1 MAKTSG
7 LGDALYISG
16 TDLSGDFTAVG
27 NVGGGPAT
35 LDTTGINKSAHERI
49 GGVRDGRLEATSWFN
64 PTGAHPVLAALP
76 TSDVQAM
83 YCRGTALG
91 SPAASIVAKQANY
104 DGTRGNDGSFTFAVN
119 LQANQ
124 FGLEWGR
131 LLTAGQRTDT
141 AATNGTGV
149 DFGVGS
155 FPLFN
160 GQALFGAQA
169 YLQVFSFTGTD
180 ITVKVQDS
188 ADNTSFA
195 DVPGLAFTTVTTGPG
210 VQRIATASNQT
221 VREYLRVATTT
232 SGGFT
237 SCTFAVAAVRNDVS
251 TVF

>member
-16 TDLSGDFTAVG
+16 NDLSGDITAIG
-27 NVGGGPAT
+27 NVGGGPSPLT
-35 LDTTGINKSAHERI
+35 TTGINKSAFERI
-49 GGVRDGRLEATSWFN
+49 GGTRDGRLEATSWWN
-64 PTGAHPVLAALP
+64 PTGSHPVLSVLP
-76 TSDVQAM
+76 TTDVAAM
-83 YCRGTALG
+83 YCRGTVLG
-91 SPAASIVAKQANY
+91 SPAACIVGKQVNY
-104 DGTRGNDGSFTFAVN
+104 DGTRANDGSFSFAVSA
-119 LQANQ
+119 QANAY
-124 FGLEWGR
+124 GLEWGY

-160 GQALFGAQA
+160 GQALFGAQC
-169 YLQVFSFTGTD
+169 YLQVFAFTGTD
-180 ITVKVQDS
+180 VTIKVQDS
-188 ADNTSFA
+188 ADNVSFA
-195 DVPGLAFTTVTTGPG
+195 DVTGMTFTAVTSGPG

-221 VREYLRVATTT
+221 VRRYLRAVTTT

-237 SCTFAVAAVRNDVS
+237 SATFAVAVARNDVS

>member
-7 LGDALYISG
+7 LGDALYIAG
-16 TDLSGDFTAVG
+16 NDLSGDFTAIG

-35 LDTTGINKSAHERI
+35 LDTTGLNKSAHERI
-49 GGVRDGRLEATSWFN
+49 GGRRDGRLEATAWFN

-76 TSDVQAM
+76 TTDVHAM

-91 SPAASIVAKQANY
+91 SPAATLVGKQANY
-104 DGTRGNDGSFTFAVN
+104 DGTRGNDGSFTFAVSM
-119 LQANQ
+119 QANGY
-124 FGLEWGR
+124 GLEWGY
-131 LLTAGQRTDT
+131 LLTAGQRTDV

-155 FPLFN
+155 SPLFN
-160 GQALFGAQA
+160 GQALFGAQV
-169 YLQVFSFTGTD
+169 YLQVFAFTGTD

-188 ADNTSFA
+188 ADNVSFA
-195 DVPGLAFTTVTTGPG
+195 DVAGMTFTAVTSGPG

-221 VREYLRVATTT
+221 VRRYLRAVTTT

-237 SCTFAVAAVRNDVS
+237 SCTFAVVACRNDVS

>member
-1 MAKTSG
+1 MAKQSG

-16 TDLSGDFTAVG
+16 NDLSGDITAIS
-27 NVGGGPAT
+27 NVGGGPAA
-35 LDTTGINKSAHERI
+35 LDVTGISKSAFERL
-49 GGVRDGRLEATSWFN
+49 GGIRDGRLDMTSWWN
-64 PTGAHPVLAALP
+64 PSGSHPVLSALP
-76 TSDVQAM
+76 TTDVHMM

-91 SPAASIVAKQANY
+91 SPAAAIVAKQVTY
-104 DGTRGNDGSFTFAVN
+104 DGTRGNDGAFTFAVN
-119 LQANQ
+119 AQANAY
-124 FGLEWGR
+124 GLEWGR

-169 YLQVFSFTGTD
+169 YVQVFAFTGTD
-180 ITVKVQDS
+180 VTIKVQDS
-188 ADNTSFA
+188 ADNVSFA
-195 DVPGLAFTTVTTGPG
+195 DVTGMAFTAVTSGPG

-221 VREYLRVATTT
+221 VREYLRVVTTT

-237 SCTFAVAAVRNDVS
+237 SCTFAVSVARNDVS

>member
-1 MAKTSG
+1 MSKQSG

-16 TDLSGDFTAVG
+16 NDLSGDITALG
-27 NVGGGPAT
+27 NVGGGPAA
-35 LDTTGINKSAHERI
+35 LANTGINKSGFERI
-49 GGVRDGRLEATSWFN
+49 GGVRDGRLEMTSWWN
-64 PTGAHPVLAALP
+64 PSGAHPVLAALP
-76 TSDVQAM
+76 TTDVQEM

-91 SPAASIVAKQANY
+91 SPAANIVAKEVNY
-104 DGTRGNDGSFTFAVN
+104 DGNRGNDGSFTFATSS
-119 LQANQ
+119 QAN
-124 FGLEWGR
+124 GYGVEWGY

-141 AATNGTGV
+141 AATNGVGV

-188 ADNTSFA
+188 ADNVSFA
-195 DVPGLAFTTVTTGPG
+195 DVAGMAFTAVTSGPG

-221 VREYLRVATTT
+221 VRRYLRAVTTT

-237 SCTFAVAAVRNDVS
+237 SCTFAVAACRNDVS

>member
-1 MAKTSG
+1 MSKQSG
-7 LGDALYISG
+7 LGDALYIG
-16 TDLSGDFTAVG
+16 GNDLSGDITALG

-35 LDTTGINKSAHERI
+35 LDVTGINKSAFERL
-49 GGVRDGRLEATSWFN
+49 GGRRDGRLEATSWWN
-64 PTGAHPVLAALP
+64 PTGAHPVLSALP
-76 TSDVQAM
+76 TADVQLM
-83 YCRGTALG
+83 YCRGTTLG
-91 SPAASIVAKQANY
+91 SPAACIVAKQVNY
-104 DGTRGNDGSFTFAVN
+104 DGTRGNDGAFSFAVSA
-119 LQANQ
+119 QANAY
-124 FGLEWGR
+124 GLEWGR

-160 GQALFGAQA
+160 GQALFGAQC
-169 YLQVFSFTGTD
+169 YLQVFAFTGTD
-180 ITVKVQDS
+180 ITIKVQDS

-195 DVPGLAFTTVTTGPG
+195 DVTGMAFTTVTSGPG
-210 VQRIATASNQT
+210 VQRIATTSGQT
-221 VREYLRVATTT
+221 VREYLRVVTTT